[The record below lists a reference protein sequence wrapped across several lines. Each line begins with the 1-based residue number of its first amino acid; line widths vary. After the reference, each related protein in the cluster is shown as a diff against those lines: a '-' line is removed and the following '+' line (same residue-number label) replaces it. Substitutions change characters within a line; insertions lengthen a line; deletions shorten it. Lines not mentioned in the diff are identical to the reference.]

1 MTSQT
6 SGNRWRVAVTGAVA
20 GSALAAGLLAGVG
33 APIALADPAADANAN
48 AAATADAP
56 PAAPEMTAD
65 EALAI
70 IDKEYDTGAGGGQI
84 SQLIHSILQ
93 LRAQGFKPS
102 NGNREAIVAALDKR
116 PNQTPLI
123 DALKNTLA
131 YQRKLQARANGSQ
144 SSGGISA
151 GINQTGP
158 GQVPIPGAPGTPGI
172 SLGPDNSG
180 INVPI
185 G

>member
-6 SGNRWRVAVTGAVA
+6 SGNRWRRTVTGAVA
-20 GSALAAGLLAGVG
+20 GSALAAGLLAGVA
-33 APIALADPAADANAN
+33 APVALADPAADANAN
-48 AAATADAP
+48 AAATADTP
-56 PAAPEMTAD
+56 PAPQMTAD

-70 IDKEYDTGAGGGQI
+70 IDKEYDTGSGGGQL
-84 SQLIHSILQ
+84 SQLIHSVLQ

-102 NGNREAIVAALDKR
+102 NANRDAIVAALDKK
-116 PNQTPLI
+116 PDQMPLI

-131 YQRKLQARANGSQ
+131 YQRKLQARQNGSQ

-172 SLGPDNSG
+172 SLGPNNSG
-180 INVPI
+180 INVPV

>member
-6 SGNRWRVAVTGAVA
+6 SGNRWRRAVTGAVA
-20 GSALAAGLLAGVG
+20 GSALAAGLLAGAG

-48 AAATADAP
+48 AAASADAP
-56 PAAPEMTAD
+56 PAPQMTAD

-70 IDKEYDTGAGGGQI
+70 IDKEYDTGSGGGQL
-84 SQLIHSILQ
+84 STLIHSVLQ
-93 LRAQGFKPS
+93 LRAQGFRPS
-102 NGNREAIVAALDKR
+102 NANREAIIAALDKR
-116 PNQTPLI
+116 PNQVPLI

-131 YQRKLQARANGSQ
+131 YQRKLQARANGAQ
-144 SSGGISA
+144 SSGGISG

-172 SLGPDNSG
+172 SLGGDNAG
-180 INVPI
+180 IQVPI

>member
-6 SGNRWRVAVTGAVA
+6 SGNRWRRAVA
-20 GSALAAGLLAGVG
+20 GSALAAGLLAGVA
-33 APIALADPAADANAN
+33 APVAMADPPVDPNADPAA
-48 AAATADAP
+48 ADAA
-56 PAAPEMTAD
+56 PAPQMTAD

-93 LRAQGFKPS
+93 LRAQGFRPS
-102 NGNREAIVAALDKR
+102 NANREAIVAALDKR

-123 DALKNTLA
+123 AALKNTLA
-131 YQRKLQARANGSQ
+131 YQRKLQARTNGAV

-172 SLGPDNSG
+172 SLGPDNAG
-180 INVPI
+180 INVPV

>member
-6 SGNRWRVAVTGAVA
+6 SGNRWRRAVTGTVA

-33 APIALADPAADANAN
+33 APTALADPAADANAN
-48 AAATADAP
+48 AAAAADAP
-56 PAAPEMTAD
+56 PAPEMTAD
-65 EALAI
+65 EALAV
-70 IDKEYDTGAGGGQI
+70 IDKEYDTGSGGGQI
-84 SQLIHSILQ
+84 STLIHSILL
-93 LRAQGFKPS
+93 LRSQGFKPS
-102 NGNREAIVAALDKR
+102 NANRDAIVAALDKR

-131 YQRKLQARANGSQ
+131 YQRKLQARANGAA

-158 GQVPIPGAPGTPGI
+158 GQVPIPGSPQTPGV
-172 SLGPDNSG
+172 SLGPDNAG
-180 INVPI
+180 INVPV

>member
-6 SGNRWRVAVTGAVA
+6 SGNRWRRTVTGAVA
-20 GSALAAGLLAGVG
+20 GSALAAGLLAGVA
-33 APIALADPAADANAN
+33 APVALADPAADANAN
-48 AAATADAP
+48 AAATADTP
-56 PAAPEMTAD
+56 PAPQMTAD

-70 IDKEYDTGAGGGQI
+70 IDKEYDTGSGGGQI
-84 SQLIHSILQ
+84 SQLIHSVLQ

-102 NGNREAIVAALDKR
+102 NANRDAIVAALDKK
-116 PNQTPLI
+116 PDQMPLI
-123 DALKNTLA
+123 DALKNTLS
-131 YQRKLQARANGSQ
+131 YQRKLQARSNGSQ

-172 SLGPDNSG
+172 SLGPNNSG
-180 INVPI
+180 INVPV

>member
-6 SGNRWRVAVTGAVA
+6 SGNRWRRAVTRTVA

-33 APIALADPAADANAN
+33 APSALADPPVDPNADPAAADA
-48 AAATADAP
+48 
-56 PAAPEMTAD
+56 AAPAPQMTAD

-70 IDKEYDTGAGGGQI
+70 IDKEYDTGSGGGQL
-84 SQLIHSILQ
+84 STLIHSVLQ

-102 NGNREAIVAALDKR
+102 NANREAIIAALDKK
-116 PNQTPLI
+116 PDQMPLI

-131 YQRKLQARANGSQ
+131 YQRKLQARANGAP

-158 GQVPIPGAPGTPGI
+158 GQVPIPGAPGIPGI
-172 SLGPDNSG
+172 SLGPDNAG
-180 INVPI
+180 IQVPI

>member
-6 SGNRWRVAVTGAVA
+6 SGNRWRRTLTGAVA
-20 GSALAAGLLAGVG
+20 GSALAAGLLAGVA
-33 APIALADPAADANAN
+33 APVALADPAADANAN
-48 AAATADAP
+48 AAATADT

-65 EALAI
+65 EALAM

-102 NGNREAIVAALDKR
+102 NANRDAIVAALDKR

-123 DALKNTLA
+123 DALKNTLS
-131 YQRKLQARANGSQ
+131 YQRKMQARQNGAT

>member
-1 MTSQT
+1 
-6 SGNRWRVAVTGAVA
+6 
-20 GSALAAGLLAGVG
+20 
-33 APIALADPAADANAN
+33 
-48 AAATADAP
+48 
-56 PAAPEMTAD
+56 MTAD

-70 IDKEYDTGAGGGQI
+70 IDKEYDTGAGGGQL
-84 SQLIHSILQ
+84 STLIHSVLQ

-102 NGNREAIVAALDKR
+102 NANREAIIAALDKR
-116 PNQTPLI
+116 PNQVPLI

-131 YQRKLQARANGSQ
+131 YQRKLQARANGAV

-172 SLGPDNSG
+172 SLGPDNAG
-180 INVPI
+180 IQVPI